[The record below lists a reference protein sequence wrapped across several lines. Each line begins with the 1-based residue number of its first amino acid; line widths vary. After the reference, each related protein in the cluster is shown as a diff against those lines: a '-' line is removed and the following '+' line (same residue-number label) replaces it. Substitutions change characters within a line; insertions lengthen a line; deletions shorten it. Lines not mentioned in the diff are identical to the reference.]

1 MTTFKLDTL
10 FQRNCS
16 FRLFHPLLGGR
27 RTTGVFIPLLWRR
40 TDAEHFSYKNNH
52 FNPNIVDIS
61 SALFIERF
69 QYECTQIKWEEG
81 ASDIKIIK
89 GLQWFK
95 CLWWHLAFEHASFDL
110 KSKCLWYTAEHALKI
125 ELSLF
130 LHESDSCRLN
140 LSCYW
145 QDFHSNDSKST
156 LERSKIFKIPKHF
169 KVLSPKGLA
178 VMSRPL
184 LNRGSLVRLY
194 IRRSFVGLFMI
205 IRVRITRLHTNSKL
219 NTS

>member
-1 MTTFKLDTL
+1 MWTSILYFREIVVLECSILCWVVVEQLKS
-10 FQRNCS
+10 S
-16 FRLFHPLLGGR
+16 FRCCVVELML
-27 RTTGVFIPLLWRR
+27 
-40 TDAEHFSYKNNH
+40 
-52 FNPNIVDIS
+52 NIL
-61 SALFIERF
+61 A
-69 QYECTQIKWEEG
+69 
-81 ASDIKIIK
+81 IKINILTRILLTSLAPSSYRDFNMSK
-89 GLQWFK
+89 LKSNVKRASAISKIFGLQWFK

-145 QDFHSNDSKST
+145 QDFHINDSKST
-156 LERSKIFKIPKHF
+156 LERSIIFKIPKNF